1 MTRFL
6 DIVSVEPMDA
16 AKELGLGFIPWLFAG
31 IVAVVAVM
39 MIIDVI
45 KKHRR

>member
-1 MTRFL
+1 MRFL
-6 DIVSVEPMDA
+6 DLVSVEPMDA

-31 IVAVVAVM
+31 TVAIVAVM

>member
-1 MTRFL
+1 MIYLL
-6 DIVSVEPMDA
+6 DLVSVEPMDA

-31 IVAVVAVM
+31 TVAIIAVM
-39 MIIDVI
+39 IIIDVI

>member
-1 MTRFL
+1 MIRFL

>member
-1 MTRFL
+1 MMRLL
-6 DIVSVEPMDA
+6 DIVSVEPRDA

-31 IVAVVAVM
+31 IVAVVAEM

>member
-1 MTRFL
+1 MMYLL
-6 DIVSVEPMDA
+6 DLVSVEPMDA

-31 IVAVVAVM
+31 TVAIVAVM
-39 MIIDVI
+39 IIIDVI

>member
-1 MTRFL
+1 MIYLL
-6 DIVSVEPMDA
+6 DLVSVEPMDA

-31 IVAVVAVM
+31 TVAIVAVM
-39 MIIDVI
+39 IIIDVI